1 MAPPTTTAQNER
13 EGLSPSPQPF
23 GLADIW
29 DDDDDDIEYEP
40 APEQSED
47 TSQDESDGDGE
58 SQYTGTDAL
67 FHALAVHLARLE

>member
-1 MAPPTTTAQNER
+1 MAPPTTTAQDDR

-40 APEQSED
+40 ASEQSED
-47 TSQDESDGDGE
+47 ISQDDTEGDDESDF
-58 SQYTGTDAL
+58 TGNKVFL
-67 FHALAVHLARLE
+67 VHWI